1 MMKTILNRMIAVAV
15 LLVGHA
21 TGLFAQNTVRG
32 TVTDA
37 TGLGVSGAV
46 VMVPGTSVAAV
57 TDENGAY
64 SLTGVPADA
73 TLLVSMMGYLEINE
87 PVNGR
92 SVIDFV
98 LEDDTLQLE
107 EAVAIGYGTTK
118 KSNITGAVT
127 AVDASELVAAGN
139 ASVGEM
145 LRGRAAGMNIT
156 SNSAAPGASLNI
168 AIRGGLSGAQPLI
181 VVDGIPQ
188 AATSNVSSGTIY
200 GGASHDG
207 GMININPDDIASINI
222 LKDASAAAI
231 YGSDASGGVILI
243 TTKRGKEGKSDV
255 SYSGSVSL
263 TRISDAPKFLNAKD
277 FMTTMNEVVQELD
290 PTASPVYSQRLIDS
304 FVGDGTDWMKEV
316 TRTGVVNEHNLSV
329 TTGGPA
335 TRALFSASYYDH
347 QGIAKNNSM
356 NRITG
361 RLNVD
366 HDFSK
371 WLTSGISATYSTIK
385 YHDVPLGD
393 ARQEKAAL
401 IYSAMTFIPTVPV
414 YELDGSYSKNPIR
427 NLYPNPVSLLE
438 ITDQTRSDNLVVN
451 GYLELK
457 PFEGFSVKAT
467 AGYDLKDV
475 QADQYIPTTT
485 QEGFKYN
492 GQASKRNAKSS
503 LSLLNVV
510 ASYNRMFGEKH
521 DLSAMAGWEYKVS
534 AWEGMGVVASQF
546 PMDNALY
553 NNLATSAQEKP
564 DIMSWKGSSQ
574 MASFFGRVNYAFNKR
589 YVITANVRVDGSS
602 NFSSQHQ
609 WGVFPGVSLAWRLNE
624 EDWMKGFQTL
634 NDLKLRAG
642 VGQTGNAGSLTGVS
656 TTYSVMSNAFAPDGT
671 LVNGIGMARIGNP
684 NLKWETLTDWN
695 VGLDFGLWN
704 SRLYGSVD
712 FYLRE
717 RSDVI
722 LSKSL
727 MSYHEIKSIDY
738 NSQDIYRSTGVDV
751 SLHGVPVS
759 TKDFTWSAD
768 FNISLYRNKTV
779 RHDPDWTPAAY
790 EPYVRDWGDV
800 YGFLTDGIILPGES
814 YAHLPGSGPGA
825 IYYYDLNGYVYDDAG
840 NALLDRYGRYILS
853 GEPDGVLDQAD
864 YMKLFNTT
872 PIPVSLNNTFRYKN
886 WDLNVYVYGSLNGW
900 RINDVRYQSVFG
912 LQDIT
917 YGINALEEVKNRW
930 SPYNQDGTLPGVAE
944 VKSGFDPS
952 HSDFFYEKSW
962 YLRLDNV
969 SLGYT
974 LPGGLFG
981 GKVKNCRVYAAGRNL
996 FVLTPYKGMDPETG
1010 NGIGAYP
1017 NTRTIALG
1025 LSLNF

>member
-1 MMKTILNRMIAVAV
+1 MRDYRRIIAAAT
-15 LLVGHA
+15 LLLGA
-21 TGLFAQNTVRG
+21 AISLSAQSVVKG
-32 TVTDA
+32 TVTDSA
-37 TGLGVSGAV
+37 GETLPGAV
-46 VMVPGTSVAAV
+46 VMVSGTSNGTITAV
-57 TDENGAY
+57 DGRYTL
-64 SLTGVPADA
+64 SGVPSDA
-73 TLLVSMMGYLEINE
+73 VLLVSMMGYLDATE

-92 SVIDFV
+92 GVIDFV
-98 LEDDTLQLE
+98 LQDDAMMLE

-118 KSNITGAVT
+118 KSNLTGAVT
-127 AVDASELVAAGN
+127 AVDASELTAAGN

-188 AATSNVSSGTIY
+188 AATSSVSSGTIY

-243 TTKRGKEGKSDV
+243 TTKRGKEGRSEV
-255 SYSGSVSL
+255 SYSGNVSV
-263 TRISDAPKFLNAKD
+263 TAISDAPKFLNAKD
-277 FMTTMNEVVQELD
+277 FMTTLNEITLELD
-290 PTASPVYSQRLIDS
+290 PTASPVYPQAMIDS
-304 FVGDGTDWMKEV
+304 FVGNGTDWMKEV

-329 TTGGPA
+329 IMGGAA
-335 TRALFSASYYDH
+335 TRALLSLSYYDH

-371 WLTSGISATYSTIK
+371 WVTAGVNASYTTIK
-385 YHDVPLGD
+385 YKDVPLGD

-438 ITDQTRSDNLVVN
+438 ITDQTRSNNMVVN
-451 GYLELK
+451 GYLEVK
-457 PFEGFSVKAT
+457 PFDGFSIKAT

-492 GQASKRNAKSS
+492 GEASKNNAKSA
-503 LSLLNVV
+503 LSLLNLV
-510 ASYNRMFGEKH
+510 ASYNKTLAEKH

-534 AWEGMGVVASQF
+534 SWEGMGIVATQF

-553 NNLATSAQEKP
+553 NNLATSSQEKP
-564 DIMSWKGSSQ
+564 NIMSWKGASQ
-574 MASFFGRVNYAFNKR
+574 MASFFGRVNYAFDRR

-602 NFSSQHQ
+602 NFSSKHQ

-624 EDWMKGFQTL
+624 EEWMKGLAWL
-634 NDLKLRAG
+634 NELKLRGG
-642 VGQTGNAGSLTGVS
+642 VGQTGNAGSLTGVN
-656 TTYSVMSNAFAPDGT
+656 TTYSVWNNAFAPDGT
-671 LVNGIGMARIGNP
+671 LVNGIGMNKLGNP

-695 VGLDFGLWN
+695 LGLDFGLWN
-704 SRLYGSVD
+704 NRLYGSVD

-727 MSYHEIKSIDY
+727 MSYHEINSIDY
-738 NSQDIYRSTGVDV
+738 NSQDVYRSTGVDI

-759 TKDFTWSAD
+759 TRDFSWNAD
-768 FNISLYRNKTV
+768 FNISIYRNRTV

-790 EPYVRDWGDV
+790 EPYVSDWGDI
-800 YGFLTDGIILPGES
+800 YGYKTDGIIHTGQS
-814 YAHLPGSGPGA
+814 YVHLPSSGPGA
-825 IYYYDLNGYVYDDAG
+825 IYYYDQNGYVYDDAG
-840 NALLDRYGRYILS
+840 NALLDKYGRYILS
-853 GEPDGVLDQAD
+853 GEADGVLDQAD
-864 YMKLFNTT
+864 YVKLFNST

-886 WDLNVYVYGSLNGW
+886 WDLNIYIYGSLNGW
-900 RINDVRYQSVFG
+900 RINDVRYQSVYG
-912 LQDIT
+912 IQDIT

-930 SPYNQDGTLPGVAE
+930 SPTNEEGTLPGVSE
-944 VKSGFDPS
+944 LKSGFDPAN
-952 HSDFFYEKSW
+952 SDFFYEKSW

-969 SLGYT
+969 SIGYT
-974 LPGGLFG
+974 IPEKVFG
-981 GKVKNCRVYAAGRNL
+981 GKIKNFRVYCAGRNL
-996 FVLTPYKGMDPETG
+996 YVLTPYKGMDPETG

-1017 NTRTIALG
+1017 NTRTFALG

>member
-1 MMKTILNRMIAVAV
+1 MKKIVLTILLLLSALAAVA
-15 LLVGHA
+15 
-21 TGLFAQNTVRG
+21 QNLTVKG
-32 TVTDA
+32 TVLDQSGYPVLGA
-37 TGLGVSGAV
+37 TV
-46 VMVPGTSVAAV
+46 VVDGT
-57 TDENGAY
+57 TNGAIVDLDGAY
-64 SLTGVPADA
+64 TLPNVPAGA
-73 TLLVSMMGYLEINE
+73 TLTASSIGYVSLSLPAAEKL
-87 PVNGR
+87 
-92 SVIDFV
+92 DFV
-98 LEDDTLQLE
+98 LSEDSVMLE

-118 KSNITGAVT
+118 KSNLTGAVT

-181 VVDGIPQ
+181 VVDGVPQ
-188 AATSNVSSGTIY
+188 SSTSNVTSGTIY

-255 SYSGSVSL
+255 TYSGSVSV
-263 TRISDAPKFLNAKD
+263 TRISDAPKFLSAKD
-277 FMTTMNEVVQELD
+277 FMTTMNEVNYELD
-290 PTASPVYSQRLIDS
+290 PTAAPVYPQGLIDS
-304 FVGDGTDWMKEV
+304 FVGNGTDWMKEV

-329 TTGGPA
+329 TMGSAA
-335 TRALFSASYYDH
+335 TRALVSASYYDH

-361 RLNVD
+361 RINLD
-366 HDFSK
+366 HDFAK
-371 WLTSGISATYSTIK
+371 WLTAGVNASYSTIK
-385 YHDVPLGD
+385 YKDVPLGD

-414 YELDGSYSKNPIR
+414 YDQDGNYSVNPIR

-438 ITDQTRSDNLVVN
+438 ITDQTRSNNLVVN
-451 GYLELK
+451 GYLDFK

-485 QEGFKYN
+485 QEGFKYG
-492 GQASKRNAKSS
+492 GQASKRNAKSY
-503 LSLLNVV
+503 LSLLNLV
-510 ASYNRMFGEKH
+510 ANYTRMFADKH
-521 DLSAMAGWEYKVS
+521 DLSVMLGAEYKQS
-534 AWEGMGVVASQF
+534 GWEGMGIVATQF

-553 NNLATSAQEKP
+553 NNMATSAQEKP
-564 DIMSWKGSSQ
+564 DIMSWKGGSQ
-574 MASFFGRVNYAFNKR
+574 MASFFGRANYALLGR
-589 YVITANVRVDGSS
+589 YILTANVRVDGSS
-602 NFSSQHQ
+602 NFSKAHQ
-609 WGVFPGVSLAWRLNE
+609 WGIFPGVSLAWRISE
-624 EDWMKGFQTL
+624 EPWMKGASWL
-634 NDLKLRAG
+634 NDLKLRGG
-642 VGQTGNAGSLTGVS
+642 VGQTGNAGSLTGVN
-656 TTYSVMSNAFAPDGT
+656 TTYSIMNKVFAPDGT
-671 LVNGIGMARIGNP
+671 LVNGLGMAQIGNP

-722 LSKSL
+722 LSKAL
-727 MSYHEIKSIDY
+727 MSYHEIKTIDY
-738 NSQDIYRSTGVDV
+738 NSQDIYRSTGVDI

-759 TKDFTWSAD
+759 TRNFNWSVD

-790 EPYVRDWGDV
+790 EPYVNDWGDV
-800 YGFLTDGIILPGES
+800 YGYRTDGIIHTGQS
-814 YAHLPGSGPGA
+814 YAHLPSSGPGA
-825 IYYYDLNGYVYDDAG
+825 IYYHDQNGYVYDDNG
-840 NALLDRYGRYILS
+840 NALLDKDGRYILS
-853 GEPDGVLDQAD
+853 GEADGVLDLAD
-864 YMKLFNTT
+864 YVKLFNTT
-872 PIPVSLNNTFRYKN
+872 PIPVSLNNTFSYKN

-930 SPYNQDGTLPGVAE
+930 SPFNEEGTLPGVSE
-944 VKSGFDPS
+944 VKSGVDPAD
-952 HSDFFYEKSW
+952 SDFFYEKSW

-969 SLGYT
+969 SLGYN
-974 LPGGLFG
+974 LPTDKILG
-981 GKVKNCRVYAAGRNL
+981 GKIKNCRVYVAGRNL
-996 FVLTPYKGMDPETG
+996 YVLTPYKGMDPETG

-1017 NTRTIALG
+1017 NTRTFAIG
-1025 LSLNF
+1025 LNLNF

>member
-1 MMKTILNRMIAVAV
+1 MMKKILSTALSLFGAVSV
-15 LLVGHA
+15 
-21 TGLFAQNTVRG
+21 LFAQNAVRG
-32 TVTDA
+32 TVTDS
-37 TGLGVSGAV
+37 TGYGVIGAV
-46 VMVPGTSVAAV
+46 VMVPGTSVASV

-64 SLTGVPADA
+64 SLEGVAPDA
-73 TLLVSMMGYLEINE
+73 VLLVSMMGYLDINE

-98 LEDDTLQLE
+98 LKDDTQMLE

-127 AVDASELVAAGN
+127 AVDASELVSAGN

-181 VVDGIPQ
+181 VVDGVPQ
-188 AATSNVSSGTIY
+188 SSTSAPASGTIY

-222 LKDASAAAI
+222 LKDASAASI

-255 SYSGSVSL
+255 SYSGSVSV

-277 FMTTMNEVVQELD
+277 FMTTLNEVIQELD
-290 PTASPVYSQRLIDS
+290 PSATPVYPQALIDS
-304 FVGDGTDWMKEV
+304 FVGEGTDWMKEV
-316 TRTGVVNEHNLSV
+316 TRTGIVHEHNLSV
-329 TTGGPA
+329 TTGSA
-335 TRALFSASYYDH
+335 STRSLFSASYYDH

-356 NRITG
+356 NRVTG
-361 RLNVD
+361 RLNID

-371 WLTSGISATYSTIK
+371 WLTAGVNASYSLIN

-414 YELDGSYSKNPIR
+414 MDETGAYSVNPIR
-427 NLYPNPVSLLE
+427 SLYPNPVSLLE
-438 ITDQTRSDNLVVN
+438 ITDQTRNQNLVVN
-451 GYLELK
+451 GYIELK
-457 PFEGFSVKAT
+457 PFEGFSVRAT
-467 AGYDLKDV
+467 AGYDIKDT

-492 GQASKRNAKSS
+492 GQASKRNAKTG

-510 ASYNRMFGEKH
+510 ASYNKTFADRH
-521 DLSAMAGWEYKVS
+521 DLSAMAGWEYKTS
-534 AWEGMGVVASQF
+534 SWEGMGIVATQF

-574 MASFFGRVNYAFNKR
+574 MASWFGRVNYAF
-589 YVITANVRVDGSS
+589 VEQLIFTANVRVDGSS
-602 NFSSQHQ
+602 NFSPKHQ
-609 WGVFPGVSLAWRLNE
+609 WGVFPGVSVAWRLSKAPWLSSASFL
-624 EDWMKGFQTL
+624 D
-634 NDLKLRAG
+634 DLKLRAG
-642 VGQTGNAGSLTGVS
+642 VGQTGNAGYLTGVN
-656 TTYSVMSNAFAPDGT
+656 TTYSVMNAVFAPDGS
-671 LVNGIGMARIGNP
+671 LVNGLGLAKLGNP

-695 VGLDFGLWN
+695 LGLDYSFFRG
-704 SRLYGSVD
+704 RLYGTVD

-722 LSKSL
+722 LSKAL
-727 MSYHEIKSIDY
+727 MSYNEIKSIDY
-738 NSQDIYRSTGVDV
+738 NSQDIYRSTGVDI

-759 TKDFTWSAD
+759 TRDFTWSAD

-779 RHDPDWTPAAY
+779 RHDPDWTPQPY
-790 EPYVRDWGDV
+790 EPYVSDWGDV
-800 YGFLTDGIILPGES
+800 YGWQTDGIIHTGEA
-814 YAHLPGSGPGA
+814 YLHLPSSGPGA
-825 IYYYDLNGYVYDDAG
+825 IYYHDCNGYVYDDAG
-840 NALLDRYGRYILS
+840 NALLDRDGRYILS
-853 GEPDGVLDQAD
+853 GQADGVLDQLD
-864 YMKLFNTT
+864 YVKLFNST
-872 PIPVSLNNTFRYKN
+872 PIPVSLNNTFRYRN
-886 WDLNVYVYGSLNGW
+886 LDLNVYVYGSLNGY
-900 RINDVRYQSVFG
+900 RINDIRYQSVFG

-930 SPYNQDGTLPGVAE
+930 TPYNDEGTLPGVSE
-944 VKSGFDPS
+944 VKSGFDPAN
-952 HSDFFYEKSW
+952 SDFFYEKSW

-974 LPGGLFG
+974 IPME
-981 GKVKNCRVYAAGRNL
+981 KVGWIKNCRVYVSGRNL
-996 FVLTPYKGMDPETG
+996 YVLTPYKGMDPETG

-1017 NTRTIALG
+1017 NTRTFALG
-1025 LSLNF
+1025 LNLNF